1 MVDYQ
6 KLLRESRDLKFEAI
20 ASKKEIKD
28 NSHTCYYSPKS
39 HHKYCQHNH
48 CILDKEWQEQDKQ
61 RTLLENQLKE
71 EENFLKNGE
80 GCKDYDFKTVYK
92 NVLRLKKQL
101 RKLLGE
107 RRK

>member
-39 HHKYCQHNH
+39 HHKY
-48 CILDKEWQEQDKQ
+48 
-61 RTLLENQLKE
+61 LLENQLKE

-101 RKLLGE
+101 RNLLGE
-107 RRK
+107 R

>member
-1 MVDYQ
+1 M
-6 KLLRESRDLKFEAI
+6 
-20 ASKKEIKD
+20 
-28 NSHTCYYSPKS
+28 
-39 HHKYCQHNH
+39 
-48 CILDKEWQEQDKQ
+48 
-61 RTLLENQLKE
+61 ENQLKE

-92 NVLRLKKQL
+92 NVLKL

>member
-1 MVDYQ
+1 M
-6 KLLRESRDLKFEAI
+6 
-20 ASKKEIKD
+20 
-28 NSHTCYYSPKS
+28 
-39 HHKYCQHNH
+39 
-48 CILDKEWQEQDKQ
+48 
-61 RTLLENQLKE
+61 ENQLKE

-107 RRK
+107 RQYDKREDKGY